1 MTGVNYMAALGRI
14 MMAAI
19 FLVSGFLHVLH
30 LSSPADVRAP
40 IAVITNPDW
49 AFYIATGIELVGG
62 TFLALGLGTRYVAL
76 VLAIFMLAMSIG
88 SDFGQFDHFMK
99 NICHCWRFDPGL
111 GVWLGRPCDHAQ
123 PAPELFSRCA
133 LMQRFDPAWGLQ
145 GPVTGPAAWLAH
157 LRR

>member
-1 MTGVNYMAALGRI
+1 MTGVNYMAAVGRI

-40 IAVITNPDW
+40 IAVVTNPDW

-88 SDFGQFDHFMK
+88 SDFGQFDHFLK
-99 NICHCWRFDPGL
+99 NLAIAGGL
-111 GVWLGRPCDHAQ
+111 IQVWSFGSGGLAITHSRP
-123 PAPELFSRCA
+123 RT
-133 LMQRFDPAWGLQ
+133 
-145 GPVTGPAAWLAH
+145 V
-157 LRR
+157 

>member
-1 MTGVNYMAALGRI
+1 M
-14 MMAAI
+14 
-19 FLVSGFLHVLH
+19 
-30 LSSPADVRAP
+30 RAP

-99 NICHCWRFDPGL
+99 NIAIAGGL
-111 GVWLGRPCDHAQ
+111 IQVWAFGSGGLAITH
-123 PAPELFSRCA
+123 SRTRA
-133 LMQRFDPAWGLQ
+133 
-145 GPVTGPAAWLAH
+145 V
-157 LRR
+157 

>member
-40 IAVITNPDW
+40 IAVVTNPEW

-62 TFLALGLGTRYVAL
+62 TFLALGLGTRYVAR
-76 VLAIFMLAMSIG
+76 
-88 SDFGQFDHFMK
+88 
-99 NICHCWRFDPGL
+99 CWRSSCL
-111 GVWLGRPCDHAQ
+111 RCQ
-123 PAPELFSRCA
+123 SAPISA
-133 LMQRFDPAWGLQ
+133 NSI
-145 GPVTGPAAWLAH
+145 TS
-157 LRR
+157 